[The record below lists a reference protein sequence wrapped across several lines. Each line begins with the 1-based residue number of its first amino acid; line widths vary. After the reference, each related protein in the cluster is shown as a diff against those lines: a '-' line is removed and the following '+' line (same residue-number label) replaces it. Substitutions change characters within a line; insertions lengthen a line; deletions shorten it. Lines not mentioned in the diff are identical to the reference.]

1 VTEYLLDFAQK
12 FLIAEAEQCTLRCVA
27 NPVQEDGEVA
37 VVRGMGFPAQM
48 IASSARV
55 VEPELDMHRLDTR
68 QSSTGSIFR
77 ELVRKLL
84 PAGNSLVQAPMRS
97 IAREIEE
104 AWPARDP

>member
-1 VTEYLLDFAQK
+1 
-12 FLIAEAEQCTLRCVA
+12 
-27 NPVQEDGEVA
+27 VQEDGEVA
-37 VVRGMGFPAQM
+37 VGRGVGFQ
-48 IASSARV
+48 ITVSSGRV
-55 VEPELDMHRLDTR
+55 VEPELDMHRLHTR
-68 QSSTGSIFR
+68 QSSTGGIFR